1 MTARK
6 YARLA
11 GVIFAI
17 IAILQLLRALTG
29 FEISIDGEALPMWP
43 SWIAAVVA
51 GFLAYLGLTAGD

>member
-1 MTARK
+1 MTAQK
-6 YARLA
+6 FARLA

-29 FEISIDGEALPMWP
+29 FEISVDGEAMPMWP

-51 GFLAYLGLTAGD
+51 GFLAYLGLTAGS